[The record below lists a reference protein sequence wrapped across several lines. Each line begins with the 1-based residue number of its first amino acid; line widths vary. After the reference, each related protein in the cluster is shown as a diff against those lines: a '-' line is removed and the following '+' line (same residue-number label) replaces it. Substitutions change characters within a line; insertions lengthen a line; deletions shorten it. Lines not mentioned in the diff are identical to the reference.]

1 MKRLLSGLLVNF
13 LMLFLSVS
21 TLRAQSLVFKSGDGG
36 YTTYRIP
43 AIIKAPSGDLL
54 AFCEGRVNS
63 AGDFGNIDIV
73 MKRSLD
79 GGATWSSLQIVI
91 DADSLQAGNPAP
103 VVDWLD
109 PNYPSGRIFLFYN
122 TGNNHEGEVRKG
134 KGQRMVWYITSTD
147 NGKTWSAPVNISKE
161 VHRHGTQ
168 EDWRSYANTPGHA
181 LQITGGA
188 YAGRLFVAAN
198 HSEGAPKNRFEDYK
212 AHAFYSDDHGKTFLL
227 SQSVSVPGGNE
238 STAAELSKNRVLLN
252 SRNQRGDKK
261 ERLIS
266 ISKNGGGSW
275 DTTFFDPAL
284 IDPVCQGSILNIG
297 WRKNKAVLA
306 FSNAASQSKRDSLTV
321 RISLNEG
328 ATWKQSLMIDNNQT
342 GKSGDYTAYSD
353 LVLVNKK
360 LLGVLYERNG
370 YKEIIFQPLSIK
382 SKYQLWKK

>member
-1 MKRLLSGLLVNF
+1 MKRMPLFCLVN
-13 LMLFLSVS
+13 LLLLFLSAS
-21 TLRAQSLVFKSGDGG
+21 NSHAQSLVFKSGDGG
-36 YTTYRIP
+36 YATYRIP

-91 DADSLQAGNPAP
+91 DVDSLQAGNPAP

-109 PNYPSGRIFLFYN
+109 PNYPGGRIFLFYN

-134 KGQRMVWYITSTD
+134 KGRRMVWYITSSD
-147 NGKTWSAPVNISKE
+147 NGKTWSAPVDISFQ

-181 LQITGGA
+181 LQLTRGI
-188 YAGRLFVAAN
+188 YAGRLIVAAN
-198 HSEGAPKNRFEDYK
+198 HSEGAPKNRFEDYR

-238 STAAELSKNRVLLN
+238 SIAAELSNNRVLLN

-266 ISKNGGGSW
+266 ISKNGGVSW
-275 DTTFFDPAL
+275 DTTFFDAAL
-284 IDPVCQGSILNIG
+284 IDPVCQGSVLNLG
-297 WRKNKAVLA
+297 WKKNRAVLA

-321 RISLNEG
+321 RISLDEG
-328 ATWKQSLMIDNNQT
+328 ATWKQSLLIDNNQAET
-342 GKSGDYTAYSD
+342 KGDYTAYSD

-360 LLGVLYERNG
+360 TLGVLYERNG

>member
-1 MKRLLSGLLVNF
+1 MKRLPLFCLVN
-13 LMLFLSVS
+13 LLLLFLSAS
-21 TLRAQSLVFKSGDGG
+21 NSHAQSLVFKSGEGG
-36 YTTYRIP
+36 YASYRIP
-43 AIIKAPSGDLL
+43 AIIKAPGGDLL
-54 AFCEGRVNS
+54 SFCEGRVNN

-79 GGATWSSLQIVI
+79 GGATWSSLQIVV

-109 PNYPSGRIFLFYN
+109 PNYPGGRIFLFYN
-122 TGNNHEGEVRKG
+122 TGNNHEGEVRRG
-134 KGQRMVWYITSTD
+134 KGERMVWYITSTD
-147 NGKTWSAPVNISKE
+147 NGKTWSAPVDISSQ
-161 VHRHGTQ
+161 VHRHGTTD
-168 EDWRSYANTPGHA
+168 DWRSYANTPGHA
-181 LQITGGA
+181 LQLTRGV
-188 YAGRLFVAAN
+188 YAGRLFVPAN
-198 HSEGAPKNRFEDYK
+198 HSEGAPKNRFEDYR
-212 AHAFYSDDHGKTFLL
+212 AHAFYSDDHGKSFVL

-238 STAAELSKNRVLLN
+238 SIAAELSNNQVLLN

-266 ISKNGGGSW
+266 ISKNGGESW
-275 DTTFFDPAL
+275 DTTFFDAAL
-284 IDPVCQGSILNIG
+284 VDPVCQGSVLNIG

-328 ATWKQSLMIDNNQT
+328 GTWNHSLLIDNNQT
-342 GKSGDYTAYSD
+342 GRKGDYTAYSD
-353 LVLVNKK
+353 LVLLNKK
-360 LLGVLYERNG
+360 KLGVLYERNG